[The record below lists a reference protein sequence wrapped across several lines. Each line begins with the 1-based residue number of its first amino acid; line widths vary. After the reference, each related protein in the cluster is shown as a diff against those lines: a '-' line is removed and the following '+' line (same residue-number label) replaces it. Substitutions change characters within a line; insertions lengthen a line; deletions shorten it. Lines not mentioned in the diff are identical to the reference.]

1 MSIRFLRLCTTLLF
15 SGCVLQLVAAT
26 AAAQPEAAQAEG
38 VPAPSAPTT
47 NDAVAAP
54 SERAASERAA
64 SERAAVATADAAADA
79 KPTAK
84 QPTAP
89 VQSSSE
95 PRQGA
100 SESEHSPHRRMALQ
114 AQPEAPECDEYD
126 GDDAE
131 GQGTFLIGMSVFDLS
146 ALNERLTRAGYAR
159 LDSVMTV
166 IGGEGRAIMKSGF
179 VVGGRGAALIASDA
193 EGPGELRAQ
202 LGGGFGMVDFGFA
215 FVRSRQLLLT
225 LTAGLGGYGLGLDL
239 GEQQALDFDDVLENP
254 RQGSS
259 LGSGGLLTGLMLSF
273 DGRGAAGKPER
284 GTRRVCEV
292 AARQHRHAVHAS
304 LRARR
309 LWLALGR
316 RASAQDWSVG
326 CYGAGRDMASI
337 RVLGHGPPLRRI
349 GALDPGAVGGSNQTQ
364 GLSLLNFVDDEDPP
378 SVE

>member
-54 SERAASERAA
+54 SERAT
-64 SERAAVATADAAADA
+64 SERAAVATADAATDA
-79 KPTAK
+79 KPTSK

-100 SESEHSPHRRMALQ
+100 SESEHSPHTRMALQ
-114 AQPEAPECDEYD
+114 AQPEAPECDAYD

-146 ALNERLTRAGYAR
+146 ALNDRLTRAGYAR
-159 LDSVMTV
+159 FDSVMTV

-215 FVRSRQLLLT
+215 LVRSRRLLLT

-273 DGRGAAGKPER
+273 DGRVAAGKPER
-284 GTRRVCEV
+284 GRQGYFTLG
-292 AARQHRHAVHAS
+292 ARLAG
-304 LRARR
+304 LFGP
-309 LWLALGR
+309 ALGSWGSDNLDISN
-316 RASAQDWSVG
+316 APSTTLL
-326 CYGAGRDMASI
+326 GAYAALAIGFGGE
-337 RVLGHGPPLRRI
+337 RV
-349 GALDPGAVGGSNQTQ
+349 VS
-364 GLSLLNFVDDEDPP
+364 EK
-378 SVE
+378 